1 MSADFQEL
9 ETLLEQVKLLPP
21 EYRVR
26 LMQGI
31 LDSLLVPPPIPK
43 AQMGILQFGAYKE
56 YDGPQSTLQDY
67 KMAEWHLA
75 ELEWDG
81 E

>member
-1 MSADFQEL
+1 MSADYQEL
-9 ETLLEQVKLLPP
+9 QNLLERVKLLPP

-31 LDSLLVPPPIPK
+31 LDSLLTPSPSNQKDIVR
-43 AQMGILQFGAYKE
+43 FGEYKE
-56 YDGPQSTLQDY
+56 YEGPLSTIEDY
-67 KMAEWHLA
+67 AIAEWNPT
-75 ELEWDG
+75 ELEWNG

>member
-9 ETLLEQVKLLPP
+9 EDILERVKLLPP

-31 LDSLLVPPPIPK
+31 LNSLLTTSPPN
-43 AQMGILQFGAYKE
+43 QTGVVQFGEFKE
-56 YDGPQSTLQDY
+56 YDGPLSTIQDFAI
-67 KMAEWHLA
+67 AEWRPS
-75 ELEWDG
+75 ELEWNG

>member
-9 ETLLEQVKLLPP
+9 EELLERVRLLPP

-31 LDSLLVPPPIPK
+31 LDSLLVPPPNPLV
-43 AQMGILQFGAYKE
+43 QTGILQFGEYKE
-56 YDGPQSTLQDY
+56 YEGPLSTLRDY
-67 KMAEWHLA
+67 KMAEWYRA